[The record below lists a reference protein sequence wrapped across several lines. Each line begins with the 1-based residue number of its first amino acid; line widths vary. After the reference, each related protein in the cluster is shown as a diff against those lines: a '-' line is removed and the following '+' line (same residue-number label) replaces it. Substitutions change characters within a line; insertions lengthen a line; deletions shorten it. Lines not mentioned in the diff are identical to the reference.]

1 MQIHITTAIKMNLK
15 IPIFYLLCSSFDV
28 SFPSAPVAL
37 LEYEFLSHLAPVP
50 PHLMVQFALKTI
62 SRSLFL
68 FRDARQAAGPSSWH
82 RCPISLSDV
91 ARARLCV
98 VAYRSANQPITPTP
112 TTQKK
117 KNNKTLSMIII
128 WPNSFGT
135 NPIFLISKFAICY
148 AAVCGAAVENHQ
160 RDRKTEPR
168 AWHLIGAITCRL
180 VAVYIIYL

>member
-98 VAYRSANQPITPTP
+98 VAYRSATQPITPTP

-117 KNNKTLSMIII
+117 K
-128 WPNSFGT
+128 
-135 NPIFLISKFAICY
+135 
-148 AAVCGAAVENHQ
+148 CGAAVENHQ

>member
-1 MQIHITTAIKMNLK
+1 M
-15 IPIFYLLCSSFDV
+15 S
-28 SFPSAPVAL
+28 
-37 LEYEFLSHLAPVP
+37 LSHPLQLLHSHMNFSLTWLRCH
-50 PHLMVQFALKTI
+50 HLMVQFALKTI

-98 VAYRSANQPITPTP
+98 VAYRSATQPITPTP
-112 TTQKK
+112 TTQK

-135 NPIFLISKFAICY
+135 NPISLISKFAICY